1 MECLSKMFLN
11 DFASIMMALSI
22 SMIASYLV
30 GIAIICVSD
39 SLLGDNAIS
48 NICKAYIKLL
58 SMRIY

>member
-1 MECLSKMFLN
+1 MFLN
-11 DFASIMMALSI
+11 DFASMMMALSL